1 MTESARQW
9 GHVFESGSLNAM
21 DAYDRIVARA
31 FEEWGHDM
39 VERLAPLE
47 GKTVLEVACG
57 SGTVTLMLAEA
68 AGPTGRVIGADISP
82 SMLAVA
88 RGKAATGAPIDWR
101 ESPAA
106 PLAVET
112 GSVDAIA
119 CQQGLQFF
127 PDKVAAL
134 REMRRALAS
143 DGRGVVS
150 VWTQVEDQDFWGSL
164 QASIAA
170 VWSAELA
177 ERYRGP
183 FSLAGETAAEL
194 AKEAGFANVTLERAT
209 LPGRLYGG
217 APALVESL
225 VAAGI
230 APDFAELDDAGRA
243 RLLAE
248 VERRTKHLARGG
260 DLYGTGTASVLT
272 LS

>member
-1 MTESARQW
+1 MTESASQW
-9 GHVFESGSLNAM
+9 GHVFESGSMNAM

-47 GKTVLEVACG
+47 GKTVLEIACG

-88 RGKAATGAPIDWR
+88 RAKTATGAPIEWI

-106 PLAVET
+106 PLPIEPD
-112 GSVDAIA
+112 SVDAIA

-134 REMRRALAS
+134 KEMRRVLAPG
-143 DGRGVVS
+143 GRAVVS

-164 QASIAA
+164 QASIGA
-170 VWSAELA
+170 VWSAQLA

-183 FSLAGETAAEL
+183 FSLTGETAAEL
-194 AKEAGFANVTLERAT
+194 AKKAGFTDITLERVT

-217 APALVESL
+217 PPALVESL

-230 APDFAELDDAGRA
+230 APDFAKLDDEGRA

-248 VERRTKHLARGG
+248 VERRTQHLASGG
-260 DLYGTGTASVLT
+260 DLVGTGTASVLT